1 MPSLR
6 RIDNFSTIRLGL
18 ALIVIWSHSFWLTK
32 LSQATEPVFWFTR
45 GQLDGGTWAVHCFL
59 NISGFLVCGSWFKS
73 GSFKEYLMRRIRRI
87 YPGFITAI
95 LVSAFVFGPLGG
107 VVLPDQ
113 TVFTWIF
120 RAITLQDPQIPC
132 PAFCSKNPYM
142 GMINGSLWTIR
153 YEEFMYAILAIM
165 GLLKLVKVPV
175 AVAIFVIFTFGLCPG
190 GEIFNRLGSHF
201 FAGVLFYLFLQKI
214 RFTPK
219 LIVLAL
225 LAIVV
230 ASVSGRCLNLIL
242 PLPGTYLLLALALN
256 KKLELNKLVFFTKYS
271 DLSYGV
277 YLYAFPIQQLFF
289 KSGITDPNVLTLVSS
304 PVSMLCA
311 LASWHLIEKPFMM
324 KGRDRNDLSVISA
337 PEPEKTG
344 VSEISEVSEVSEL
357 PKEQES
363 SKEPEETKEAPIK
376 S

>member
-1 MPSLR
+1 
-6 RIDNFSTIRLGL
+6 
-18 ALIVIWSHSFWLTK
+18 
-32 LSQATEPVFWFTR
+32 
-45 GQLDGGTWAVHCFL
+45 
-59 NISGFLVCGSWFKS
+59 
-73 GSFKEYLMRRIRRI
+73 
-87 YPGFITAI
+87 
-95 LVSAFVFGPLGG
+95 
-107 VVLPDQ
+107 
-113 TVFTWIF
+113 
-120 RAITLQDPQIPC
+120 
-132 PAFCSKNPYM
+132 M

-153 YEEFMYAILAIM
+153 YEEFMYAILAMM

-225 LAIVV
+225 LAIAV

-242 PLPGTYLLLALALN
+242 PIPGTYVLLALALN

-289 KSGITDPNVLTLVSS
+289 KAGITDPNVLTLVST

-344 VSEISEVSEVSEL
+344 VSEVSEASE
-357 PKEQES
+357 KQES
-363 SKEPEETKEAPIK
+363 SKEPEEPKEAPIK

>member
-242 PLPGTYLLLALALN
+242 PIPGTYVLLVLALN

-289 KSGITDPNVLTLVSS
+289 KAGITDPNVLTLVSS

-337 PEPEKTG
+337 PEAGLSE
-344 VSEISEVSEVSEL
+344 VSEISEVPKVSEL

-363 SKEPEETKEAPIK
+363 SKEPEEPKEAPIK